1 MKEVIFVTHNKGKIA
16 SAKKHL
22 KEVNFKIFEYEL
34 EKDILGG
41 IQNGIDT
48 CWFNHK
54 KLCINQYKTNYE
66 ITELL
71 ELKNIL

>member
-1 MKEVIFVTHNKGKIA
+1 MFIIGD
-16 SAKKHL
+16 
-22 KEVNFKIFEYEL
+22 EL

-48 CWFNHK
+48 CWFNPQ
-54 KLCINQYKTNYE
+54 KLCNNQYKTNYE
-66 ITELL
+66 IIELL